1 MRCMMYIKTF
11 MKSFKPIC
19 DISCFS
25 FATRIII
32 KMYKQWRYSF
42 KLKYSHCD
50 SKIITNMMSMP
61 SNYLFQIP
69 FTLKQFEG
77 YKDISKFNCNDCLFH
92 ALAAL
97 GLRPVAACQV
107 DSLNM
112 YIKNESGV
120 EVSDVAKYISTIF
133 EQKIQVKFHKK
144 PSWNE
149 LENGCATFVCIGFQ
163 NYFNDLLKLFRL
175 YDSHYS
181 HAHFLIIYKL
191 NNIFYFYDP
200 KSRIVTTDMTYF
212 CDIHEYITN
221 YVSYHNIDKKFAYL
235 NKNKMNTTIKF

>member
-1 MRCMMYIKTF
+1 MKSF
-11 MKSFKPIC
+11 MKTYFKPIC

-25 FATRIII
+25 LTTCVLI
-32 KMYKQWRYSF
+32 KMYKQWRFSF
-42 KLKYSHCD
+42 KLKYNNYD
-50 SKIITNMMSMP
+50 SKIGSIMS

-97 GLRPVAACQV
+97 GIRPIAACQA

-112 YIKNESGV
+112 YIKNETGV
-120 EVSDVAKYISTIF
+120 EVSNAAKYISTIF
-133 EQKIQVKFHKK
+133 EKKIQVKFHKTF
-144 PSWNE
+144 SCHE
-149 LENGCATFVCIGFQ
+149 LENGYATFVCIGFQ
-163 NYFNDLLKLFRL
+163 NYFNDLLKLLGAYNLR
-175 YDSHYS
+175 YS

-200 KSRIVTTDMTYF
+200 KSRIVTTDITYF

-235 NKNKMNTTIKF
+235 NKNKMNSAIKF